1 MTILE
6 TAGGLNQ
13 ASAYPSDS
21 QQWVKIWLK
30 SIVRPTQEED
40 YEQSYVPAVTRNVSK
55 RIATITISNVGLVR
69 HPFVTSV
76 AKKLREQ
83 YTYTF
88 KASVHVHNILMI
100 KDPGNNLQP
109 GA

>member
-6 TAGGLNQ
+6 TVGGLNQ

-40 YEQSYVPAVTRNVSK
+40 YEQSYVPAVTRNVS
-55 RIATITISNVGLVR
+55 
-69 HPFVTSV
+69 
-76 AKKLREQ
+76 
-83 YTYTF
+83 
-88 KASVHVHNILMI
+88 
-100 KDPGNNLQP
+100 
-109 GA
+109 